1 MFVLQAIPGVLEY
14 EGARIQLLDLP
25 GIVEGA
31 AMGRGRGRQVVSV
44 AKTADVI
51 IIMSKH
57 TRLERRAERSHSRPR
72 FTPVYCPTVDAT
84 KSHEQRKLLEAELD
98 AVGIRLNTSA
108 PDGGYTID
116 SKRDLYTSR

>member
-1 MFVLQAIPGVLEY
+1 VLEY

-57 TRLERRAERSHSRPR
+57 RYQSGIETRPLTADESRILSGCHQ
-72 FTPVYCPTVDAT
+72 V
-84 KSHEQRKLLEAELD
+84 E
-98 AVGIRLNTSA
+98 
-108 PDGGYTID
+108 
-116 SKRDLYTSR
+116 

>member
-1 MFVLQAIPGVLEY
+1 VLEY

-57 TRLERRAERSHSRPR
+57 CCWVDDETRAL
-72 FTPVYCPTVDAT
+72 TGDACGVI
-84 KSHEQRKLLEAELD
+84 SGCYQVE
-98 AVGIRLNTSA
+98 
-108 PDGGYTID
+108 
-116 SKRDLYTSR
+116 

>member
-57 TRLERRAERSHSRPR
+57 TIEDVQRDH
-72 FTPVYCPTVDAT
+72 TVDLD
-84 KSHEQRKLLEAELD
+84 SPRLL
-98 AVGIRLNTSA
+98 S
-108 PDGGYTID
+108 D
-116 SKRDLYTSR
+116 SGCN